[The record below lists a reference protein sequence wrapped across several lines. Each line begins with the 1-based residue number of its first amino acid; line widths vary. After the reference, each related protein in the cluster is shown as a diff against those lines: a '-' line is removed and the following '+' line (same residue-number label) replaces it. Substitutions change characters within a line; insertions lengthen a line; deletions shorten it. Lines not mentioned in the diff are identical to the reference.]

1 MTGCTS
7 TDVLDNFFI
16 LNGHT
21 LFAILILAS
30 GTDLGR
36 RLRRGGAILRLFKKA
51 QLDSDPVQKSQE
63 GGVDMKEF
71 VLYIVKHLVDKPD
84 EVQVN
89 EIDGERTVVYELRVG
104 QGDMGKVIGRRG
116 QTAKSI
122 RTLLAAASAKTGKR
136 AVLEI
141 LE

>member
-1 MTGCTS
+1 
-7 TDVLDNFFI
+7 
-16 LNGHT
+16 
-21 LFAILILAS
+21 
-30 GTDLGR
+30 
-36 RLRRGGAILRLFKKA
+36 
-51 QLDSDPVQKSQE
+51 
-63 GGVDMKEF
+63 MKEF
-71 VLYIVKHLVDKPD
+71 LLFIVKHLVDNP
-84 EVQVN
+84 EAVIVN

-104 QGDMGKVIGRRG
+104 QGDMGKVIGKRG